1 MEVGCKKILSTS
13 GKVVSG
19 KILLERKTLRG
30 SKKDDER
37 PKDCLNRLF
46 EFLEAENLGTVETS
60 EGRYK
65 VSETCLFYISI

>member
-1 MEVGCKKILSTS
+1 MEVGCKKILSVS

-19 KILLERKTLRG
+19 KLILERKTIRG
-30 SKKDDER
+30 SKQDDER

-46 EFLEAENLGTVETS
+46 EFLAEQNLGTVETS

-65 VSETCLFYISI
+65 VRETLF